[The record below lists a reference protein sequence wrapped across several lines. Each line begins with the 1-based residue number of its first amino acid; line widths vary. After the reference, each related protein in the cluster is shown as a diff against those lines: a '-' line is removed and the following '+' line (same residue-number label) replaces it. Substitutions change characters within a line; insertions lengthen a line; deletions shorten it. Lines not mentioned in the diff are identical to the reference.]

1 MERNLTLVA
10 LFAAIIVVLGFMPSF
25 SLVSGVPISAQSLGV
40 MLAGTVLG
48 SKRGA
53 AATALVVLVA
63 LIGLPVLAGGR
74 GGLGVL
80 AGPTV
85 GFLLGWIP
93 AAYVAG
99 LVTERWQ
106 GGHPLLV
113 AISGAVLG
121 GIVVMYACGT
131 LGMMAVLQKGPIEA
145 MLLNLPFIPGDLI
158 KATIAGFL
166 TREVWRARP
175 ALRAGV

>member
-1 MERNLTLVA
+1 MEKNLTLVA

-25 SLVSGVPISAQSLGV
+25 QLISGVPISGQSLGV

-48 SKRGA
+48 ARRGA
-53 AATALVVLVA
+53 LAAALVVAIA
-63 LIGLPVLAGGR
+63 LLGLPVLAGGR

-99 LVTERWQ
+99 LVCEKWRS
-106 GGHPLLV
+106 GHPALV
-113 AISGAVLG
+113 AGLGAVLG
-121 GIVVMYACGT
+121 GIVVLYALGT
-131 LGMMAVLQKGPIEA
+131 IGMAIVLKKSLFDA
-145 MLLNLPFIPGDLI
+145 ALLSLPFVPGDLI
-158 KATIAGFL
+158 KATITGFL

-175 ALRAGV
+175 ALRAGA

>member
-53 AATALVVLVA
+53 AAAALVVLVA
-63 LIGLPVLAGGR
+63 LLGLPVLAGGR

-106 GGHPLLV
+106 AGHPLVV
-113 AISGAVLG
+113 ALAGALLG
-121 GIVVMYACGT
+121 GIVVLYALGT
-131 LGMMAVLQKGPIEA
+131 LGMMVVLQKGPVEA

-158 KATIAGFL
+158 KAAITGFL